1 MTEQSSLSATVR
13 GHVQGVYF
21 RAFVQQQARSL
32 GLTGYTR
39 NLPDGNSVEIQAEGN
54 KGKLE
59 TLVRRLEMGPTG
71 SRVDTMD
78 INWTEYKNEYDDFSI
93 RY

>member
-1 MTEQSSLSATVR
+1 MTAMSSLSVTVR

-21 RAFVQQQARSL
+21 RAFVQKQAQSL

-39 NLPDGNSVEIQAEGN
+39 NLPDSNMVEVQAEGT
-54 KGKLE
+54 KEKLNE
-59 TLVRRLEMGPTG
+59 LIQYLEVGPPG

-78 INWTEYKNEYDDFSI
+78 INWTEYKSEFDDFSI

>member
-1 MTEQSSLSATVR
+1 MTAMSSISVKVR

-21 RAFVQQQARSL
+21 RAFVQKQAQSL

-39 NLPDGNSVEIQAEGN
+39 NLLDSNMVEVQAEGTKEKLN
-54 KGKLE
+54 KLIQHLE
-59 TLVRRLEMGPTG
+59 VGPPG

-78 INWTEYKNEYDDFSI
+78 IDWTEYKSEFDDFSI